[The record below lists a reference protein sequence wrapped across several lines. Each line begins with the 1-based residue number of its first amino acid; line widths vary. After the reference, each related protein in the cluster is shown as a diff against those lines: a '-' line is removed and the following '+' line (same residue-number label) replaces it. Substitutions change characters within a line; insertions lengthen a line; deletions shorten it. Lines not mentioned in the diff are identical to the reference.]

1 MQFGFYVS
9 NTATRLCKLLKD
21 NRSAGKIAFVLI
33 DNKKNERLRELC
45 LGQKIPLYEYSYKE
59 LGLKGKEQNEF
70 ISNRF
75 MELMDEYNTP
85 YSFINGSRILQGK
98 LLTKYAWRLINF
110 HPAVLP
116 SFKGKSAIDQAINS
130 GALLT
135 GNTAHFIDAELDAG
149 KMIMQNLF
157 PAYKFKDYDEV
168 LDKQIIMHLQIMQW
182 LEEERISID
191 GNRVII
197 FNADYSIGE
206 YIPNVEF

>member
-9 NTATRLCKLLKD
+9 NTAIRLCKLLKD
-21 NRSAGKIAFVLI
+21 KRSTDKIAFVLI
-33 DNKKNERLRELC
+33 DNKQNEQLNNLC
-45 LGQKIPLYEYSYKE
+45 IERNIPIFEYSYKD

-85 YSFINGSRILQGK
+85 YSFINGSRILQGE
-98 LLTKYAWRLINF
+98 LLKKYAWRLINF

-116 SFKGKSAIDQAINS
+116 AFKGKNAIDQAIDS

-135 GNTAHFIDAELDAG
+135 GNTAHFIDAELDGG

-157 PAYKFKDYDEV
+157 PAYKFKSYDEV
-168 LDKQIIMHLQIMQW
+168 LDNQIVMLLQIMQW
-182 LEEERISID
+182 LEEKRIGII
-191 GNRVII
+191 GNRVVVA
-197 FNADYSIGE
+197 NADYSIGE
-206 YIPNVEF
+206 YIPAIEI